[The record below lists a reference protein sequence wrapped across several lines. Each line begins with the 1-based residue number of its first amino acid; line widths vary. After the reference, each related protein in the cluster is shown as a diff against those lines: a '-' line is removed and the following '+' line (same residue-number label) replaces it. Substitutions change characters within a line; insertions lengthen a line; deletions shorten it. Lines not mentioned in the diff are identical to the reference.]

1 LELPGEGMMNFLTGR
16 QHRSSP
22 LARTTLFVV
31 TAAAV
36 IGLATFVS
44 QHFWRENGLRT
55 LQAITESRIE
65 LIASAVRAEINRQD
79 HLPIVLALDADV
91 RRALANPQDRAPL
104 EQINHKLQRIIAE
117 ADTRALYV
125 IGRDGVVL
133 AAASSDPAEVIV
145 GRDVR
150 DRSYFLKAIESG
162 RSTYLGVDPVSRRVR
177 YYIAEAINDGALL
190 GVALVRIEFD
200 ALEQAWEHSTERVL
214 ITDPDGVAFL
224 TSDPALKYRAI
235 RSVTLPHPATESAAP
250 NYLNAASEPLDL
262 AVTEERGPSSLVRL
276 RSGAE
281 DATYLYQTLPLPEF
295 GWTIHSFADLAVV
308 SADRRDGAIIGAA
321 ISALIISLL
330 LYLLQ
335 RQRAYLAARD
345 AGTRLQSQV
354 DERTRELREANALLQ
369 TEVDER
375 RRTEVRLRSAQNE
388 LVQAGKLAALGQ
400 MSAAIAHEVN
410 QPLAAM
416 RTFMASAKVY
426 LQRGD
431 PRQVARNID
440 LIDGLAERMA
450 KITTHLK
457 TFARK
462 SEPGR
467 PEPIEVNRAVEGALF
482 LTESQIKSA
491 GVRVTR
497 NIEPDIWVSGY
508 AVQLEQ
514 VLVNLIRNALDA
526 VADVKRPAIEIS
538 ATASLDTVRIVV
550 ADNGPGIAPEL
561 IEQIFDPFVTS
572 KPVGKGLGLGLSIS
586 YGIVQDFSG
595 RIHAAN
601 RAQGGAELLMEL
613 PRLIPETVLAEK
625 AAHA

>member
-1 LELPGEGMMNFLTGR
+1 MMNFSTGR
-16 QHRSSP
+16 QPASSH
-22 LARTTLFVV
+22 LARTALFVV
-31 TAAAV
+31 TGAV
-36 IGLATFVS
+36 FIGLATFVS

-79 HLPIVLALDADV
+79 HLPILLALDPDV
-91 RRALANPQDRAPL
+91 RRALAHPSDRAL
-104 EQINHKLQRIIAE
+104 VEQVNHKLQRVVAE

-133 AAASSDPAEVIV
+133 AAASANPAEVIV

-150 DRSYFLKAIESG
+150 DRSYFLKALESG
-162 RSTYLGVDPVSRRVR
+162 RSTYLGVDPVSKRVR
-177 YYIAEAINDGALL
+177 YYIAEAINDGTVL

-200 ALEQAWEHSTERVL
+200 SLEAAWARSSERVL
-214 ITDPDGVAFL
+214 ITDPDGIAFL

-235 RSVTLPHPATESAAP
+235 RGTALPHPASESAAP
-250 NYLNAASEPLDL
+250 NYLGAAGKPLDL
-262 AVTEERGPSSLVRL
+262 AVTERRGSTSLVRL
-276 RSGAE
+276 REGEGEAS
-281 DATYLYQTLPLPEF
+281 YLYQTLALPEF

-308 SADRRDGAIIGAA
+308 SADQREGAIIGAT
-321 ISALIISLL
+321 ISGLIISLL

-335 RQRAYLAARD
+335 RQRAYLAARE
-345 AGTRLQSQV
+345 AGARLQSQV
-354 DERTRELREANALLQ
+354 EERTRELREANALLQ

-375 RRTEVRLRSAQNE
+375 RRTEVRLRATQNE

-431 PRQVARNID
+431 PKQVASNID

-450 KITTHLK
+450 KITSHLK
-457 TFARK
+457 LFARK
-462 SEPGR
+462 SEPGK
-467 PEPIEVNRAVEGALF
+467 PEPIQVGRAIEGALF

-491 GVRVTR
+491 SVRVAR
-497 NIEPDIWVSGY
+497 NVDSDLWVSGY

-526 VADVKRPAIEIS
+526 VTEVKRPAIAIS
-538 ATASLDTVRIVV
+538 ATASSDMVRIVV

-586 YGIVQDFSG
+586 YGIVQDFRG

-601 RAQGGAELLMEL
+601 RPQGGAELVIEL
-613 PRLIPETVLAEK
+613 PRLMPAAALAER